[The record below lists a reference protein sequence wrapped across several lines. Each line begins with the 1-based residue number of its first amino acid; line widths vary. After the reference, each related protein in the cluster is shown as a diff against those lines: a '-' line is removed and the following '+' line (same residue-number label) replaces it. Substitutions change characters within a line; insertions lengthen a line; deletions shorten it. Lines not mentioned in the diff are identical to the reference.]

1 MAVDRAPTP
10 ATGADDWTAPG
21 AFEVAPGVHR
31 IPLPLPNDGL
41 RAVNVYAIEDGDAL
55 VLVDAGWD
63 VPETR
68 PVLAAGLAAIGC
80 SLGDIGQFLVTH
92 AHRDHYSEAVAL
104 RQELGVTVRL
114 GHGERAS
121 LDVLTSPGWE
131 PLAPQ
136 LQLLRSCGAAP
147 VADELSA
154 AVRHRGGTH
163 GPLGWGLPDEWLF
176 EGPLD
181 LASGRRLAVVE
192 TPGHTRGHVV
202 FHDPAAGLLFAG
214 DHVLPTITPS
224 IGFEPALSPDP
235 LGAFLGSLA
244 KVRQLPDA
252 VLLPAHGPV
261 ATSAHA
267 RVDELVDHH
276 GRRLD
281 EVERAVAAGASTPFE
296 VAGRLRWTRR
306 ERALDD
312 LDPFNKMLAVAET
325 WAHLVL
331 LTAQGRLV
339 ASGVLSPPTPP
350 PTPTPGVS
358 GGGGDV
364 GEPVPVDTLQYRV
377 S

>member
-1 MAVDRAPTP
+1 MDANRAPGTS
-10 ATGADDWTAPG
+10 AGTEDWTTPG
-21 AFEVAPGVHR
+21 TFEGAPGVHR

-41 RAVNVYAIEDGDAL
+41 RAVNVYAIEDGDGLA
-55 VLVDAGWD
+55 LVDAGWD

-68 PVLAAGLAAIGC
+68 PALAAGLAAIGC

-104 RQELGVTVRL
+104 RAELGTTVRL
-114 GHGERAS
+114 GDGERAS
-121 LDVLTSPGWE
+121 LDVLASPGWA
-131 PLAPQ
+131 PLVPQ
-136 LQLLRSCGAAP
+136 LQLLRSCGAAT
-147 VADELSA
+147 VADDLLAVMGQAGSA
-154 AVRHRGGTH
+154 Q
-163 GPLGWGLPDEWLF
+163 GPLGWSYPDEWLV

-252 VLLPAHGPV
+252 MLLPAHGPV
-261 ATSAHA
+261 ATSVHA

-281 EVERAVAAGASTPFE
+281 EVERAVVAGASTPFE
-296 VAGRLRWTRR
+296 VAMRLRWTRR
-306 ERALDD
+306 ERTMDELD
-312 LDPFNKMLAVAET
+312 LFNKMLAVAET

-331 LTAQGRLV
+331 LAAQGRLV
-339 ASGVLSPPTPP
+339 ASGVLTPPTF
-350 PTPTPGVS
+350 
-358 GGGGDV
+358 GDI
-364 GEPVPVDTLQYRV
+364 GELAPVDVLQYRV
-377 S
+377 P